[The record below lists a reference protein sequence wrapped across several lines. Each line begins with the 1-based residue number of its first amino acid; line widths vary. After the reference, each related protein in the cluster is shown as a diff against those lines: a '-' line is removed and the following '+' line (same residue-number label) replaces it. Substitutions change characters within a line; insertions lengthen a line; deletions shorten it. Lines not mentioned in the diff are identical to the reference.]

1 MSSTNLMSSNK
12 ERAAA
17 SPLVRQYS
25 ASMPN
30 IMLLTPAETDEKK
43 ILALTKSKSLPAE
56 LDVAAPDTCRVDL
69 QSTADAAI
77 KDLQVVITNAAVRP
91 RNRIVSSTVSL
102 NDMDLY
108 LANSRASC
116 YAESRLKKL
125 YFSAPNIMSGTPETA
140 NRVPPSA
147 TSSPAADDGVENPAD
162 RTMELCSDSGQL
174 CVETAGHILCDN
186 NEPAGAGDHEHGDG
200 QSHKSRSFWKRTKKF
215 FRRLLCCTSSPE
227 E

>member
-30 IMLLTPAETDEKK
+30 ILLLTPAETDEKK
-43 ILALTKSKSLPAE
+43 ILTPTKSKSLPAE
-56 LDVAAPDTCRVDL
+56 LDVVEPDTCSVDL

-77 KDLQVVITNAAVRP
+77 KDLQVVITNAEVRP

-102 NDMDLY
+102 NDMNLY
-108 LANSRASC
+108 LAKSRASC

-125 YFSAPNIMSGTPETA
+125 YFSTPNIMSTTPETG
-140 NRVPPSA
+140 NRVPPR
-147 TSSPAADDGVENPAD
+147 TRSPAADDGVENPAD
-162 RTMELCSDSGQL
+162 RTIELCSDSGQL
-174 CVETAGHILCDN
+174 CVETAGHICDN
-186 NEPAGAGDHEHGDG
+186 KEPGAGDHEHGDG
-200 QSHKSRSFWKRTKKF
+200 QSHKSRSFWKRTKKL

>member
-1 MSSTNLMSSNK
+1 
-12 ERAAA
+12 
-17 SPLVRQYS
+17 
-25 ASMPN
+25 
-30 IMLLTPAETDEKK
+30 
-43 ILALTKSKSLPAE
+43 
-56 LDVAAPDTCRVDL
+56 VDL

-77 KDLQVVITNAAVRP
+77 KDLQGVIMNVAVRP

-108 LANSRASC
+108 LAKSRASC

-125 YFSAPNIMSGTPETA
+125 NFSAPNIMSTTPETA
-140 NRVPPSA
+140 NRVPPS
-147 TSSPAADDGVENPAD
+147 SKGSPAADDGVENPAD

-174 CVETAGHILCDN
+174 CVETAGDICDN
-186 NEPAGAGDHEHGDG
+186 NEPGVGDHEHGDG

-215 FRRLLCCTSSPE
+215 FRRLLCCTSSLE

>member
-43 ILALTKSKSLPAE
+43 ILAPTKSKPQPAE
-56 LDVAAPDTCRVDL
+56 LDVAAPDTCSVDL

-77 KDLQVVITNAAVRP
+77 KDLQQVVITNAAVRP
-91 RNRIVSSTVSL
+91 RNRIASSTVSL
-102 NDMDLY
+102 NDIDLY
-108 LANSRASC
+108 LAKSRASC

-125 YFSAPNIMSGTPETA
+125 YFSAPNIMSTTPKTA

-162 RTMELCSDSGQL
+162 QTMELCSDSGQL
-174 CVETAGHILCDN
+174 CVETAGHICDN
-186 NEPAGAGDHEHGDG
+186 NKPGAGDHEHGDG

-227 E
+227 K

>member
-1 MSSTNLMSSNK
+1 MSSNK

-17 SPLVRQYS
+17 SPLVCRQYS

-43 ILALTKSKSLPAE
+43 ILAPTKSKSLPAE
-56 LDVAAPDTCRVDL
+56 LDVAAPDTCSVDL

-77 KDLQVVITNAAVRP
+77 KDLQQVVIANAAVKP

-108 LANSRASC
+108 LAKSRASC
-116 YAESRLKKL
+116 YAESRLKNL
-125 YFSAPNIMSGTPETA
+125 YFSVPNIMSTTPEMA

-147 TSSPAADDGVENPAD
+147 TSSPA
-162 RTMELCSDSGQL
+162 
-174 CVETAGHILCDN
+174 
-186 NEPAGAGDHEHGDG
+186 
-200 QSHKSRSFWKRTKKF
+200 
-215 FRRLLCCTSSPE
+215 
-227 E
+227 